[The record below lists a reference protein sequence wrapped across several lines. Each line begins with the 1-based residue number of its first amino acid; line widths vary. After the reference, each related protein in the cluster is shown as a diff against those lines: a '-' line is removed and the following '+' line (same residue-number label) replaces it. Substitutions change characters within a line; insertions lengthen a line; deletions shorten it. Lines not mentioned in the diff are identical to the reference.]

1 MAICTFGRVLRQTVK
16 LNLLVLQGNSP
27 GLRGHGGRELRQS
40 WQRIMAK
47 HSSGRLENAF
57 SYTMYGGQAWAPAR
71 PVAMRRA
78 GTLYD
83 VQLVQIGEISR
94 AIGAF
99 DQPDGLNAQDPRPNE
114 GLGTGRTKLRTAEQE
129 ACLGPC

>member
-1 MAICTFGRVLRQTVK
+1 MLGGVPSSRKASSNILTMRVGPDGTRC
-16 LNLLVLQGNSP
+16 
-27 GLRGHGGRELRQS
+27 GGR
-40 WQRIMAK
+40 A
-47 HSSGRLENAF
+47 G
-57 SYTMYGGQAWAPAR
+57 APAR
-71 PVAMRRA
+71 HVAMLRA
-78 GTLYD
+78 GTLYC

-129 ACLGPC
+129 ACLGPCLH